1 MKPADP
7 TICIP
12 YPLARRRFLELVS
25 GGLLAAPLAAEAQ
38 QAAKVWRI
46 GLIVVAPASPLEA
59 LSQGLRELGYVE
71 GKNLIVE
78 RRYSEGRAERFSEFA
93 AELVRAKVDLI
104 IVNTTPAAIAAKKAT
119 TTIPIVF
126 PTAIDPVA
134 AGVVASLA
142 RPGGNVT
149 GLSMLTP
156 ELSPKRLELLKQ
168 VIPGLSRVA
177 VLWNAANPA
186 NALPWRETQGAGRA
200 LGVVLQSREV
210 GGPGDFE
217 AAFAMMTKEHPEAL
231 LVFGDALIAQHEKQ
245 IVTFVT
251 QKRLPSS
258 FPWREPVVDGG
269 LMSYGPSRAD
279 LFRRAAVFVDKIFK
293 GAKPADLPIEQP
305 TKFELVINLK
315 TAKALGLSI
324 PPSLLGRAD
333 EVIE

>member
-1 MKPADP
+1 MNLTRSP
-7 TICIP
+7 TIS
-12 YPLARRRFLELVS
+12 RRTFMAVVA
-25 GGLLAAPLAAEAQ
+25 GVLAAPLTSEAQ
-38 QAAKVWRI
+38 PAGKVWRI
-46 GLIVVAPASPLEA
+46 GLIAVAPASPMDA

-71 GKNLIVE
+71 GQNLIIE

-149 GLSMLTP
+149 GLSILTP

-186 NALPWRETQGAGRA
+186 NALPWRETQGASRA

-210 GGPGDFE
+210 GRPSDFE
-217 AAFAMMTKEHPEAL
+217 AAFAMMAKEHPEAV
-231 LVFGDALIAQHEKQ
+231 LVFGDALITQHEKQ
-245 IVTFVT
+245 IVDFVT
-251 QKRLPSS
+251 QKHIPSS
-258 FPWREPVVDGG
+258 FPWREPVVYGG
-269 LMSYGPSRAD
+269 LMSYGPSRAQ
-279 LFRRAAVFVDKIFK
+279 LYRRAAVFVDKIFK
-293 GAKPADLPIEQP
+293 GAKPGDLPVEQP
-305 TKFELVINLK
+305 TKLELVINMK
-315 TAKALGLSI
+315 TAKALGLTI
-324 PPSLLGRAD
+324 PPSLLSRAD
-333 EVIE
+333 EVIRP

>member
-1 MKPADP
+1 MK
-7 TICIP
+7 
-12 YPLARRRFLELVS
+12 RRTFMALVS
-25 GGLLAAPLAAEAQ
+25 GSLLAAPLTSEAQ
-38 QAAKVWRI
+38 LPGKVWRI
-46 GLIVVAPASPLEA
+46 GLIVVAPASPLDA
-59 LSQGLRELGYVE
+59 LFQGLRELGYVE
-71 GKNLIVE
+71 GQNLIIE
-78 RRYSEGRAERFSEFA
+78 RRYSEGRAERFSEFTT
-93 AELVRAKVDLI
+93 ELVRAKVDLI

-149 GLSMLTP
+149 GLSLLTP

-200 LGVVLQSREV
+200 LGVVLQSREI
-210 GGPGDFE
+210 GGPNDFE
-217 AAFAMMTKEHPEAL
+217 AAFALMAKEHPQAL
-231 LVFGDALIAQHEKQ
+231 LVFGDALITQHEKQ
-245 IVTFVT
+245 IVDFVT
-251 QKRLPSS
+251 QKHIPSS
-258 FPWREPVVDGG
+258 FPWQESVVSGG

-279 LFRRAAVFVDKIFK
+279 LYRRAAVFVDKIFK
-293 GAKPADLPIEQP
+293 GAKPGDLPIEQP

-315 TAKALGLSI
+315 TAKALGLTI
-324 PPSLLGRAD
+324 PPSLLRRAD
-333 EVIE
+333 EVIQ

>member
-1 MKPADP
+1 MVMQFNALV
-7 TICIP
+7 
-12 YPLARRRFLELVS
+12 LALAVSLLV
-25 GGLLAAPLAAEAQ
+25 APLAAEAQ
-38 QAAKVWRI
+38 TAAKVWRI

-71 GKNLIVE
+71 GQNLIVE

-149 GLSMLTP
+149 GLSMLAP

-177 VLWNAANPA
+177 ILWNAANPA
-186 NALPWRETQGAGRA
+186 NALPWKETQGAGRA

-210 GGPGDFE
+210 AGPNDFE

-245 IVTFVT
+245 IVNFVT
-251 QKRLPSS
+251 QKHIPNS

-315 TAKALGLSI
+315 TARALGLTI
-324 PPSLLGRAD
+324 PQSLLLRAD
-333 EVIE
+333 ELIQ

>member
-1 MKPADP
+1 MNRR
-7 TICIP
+7 TFLCGLTLG
-12 YPLARRRFLELVS
+12 PLAMP
-25 GGLLAAPLAAEAQ
+25 LLAEAQ
-38 QAAKVWRI
+38 PAGKVWRI
-46 GLIVVAPASPLEA
+46 GLIVVAPASPMDA

-71 GKNLIVE
+71 GQNLIIE
-78 RRYSEGRAERFSEFA
+78 RRYSEGRAERFSAFA
-93 AELVRAKVDLI
+93 TELVRAKVDLI

-134 AGVVASLA
+134 TGVVASLA

-177 VLWNAANPA
+177 ILWNAANPA

-210 GGPGDFE
+210 GGPNDFE
-217 AAFAMMTKEHPEAL
+217 AAFAMMAKEHPGAL
-231 LVFGDALIAQHEKQ
+231 LVFGDALITQHEKQ
-245 IVTFVT
+245 IVDFVT
-251 QKRLPSS
+251 QKHIPSS
-258 FPWREPVVDGG
+258 FPWREPVVYGG

-279 LFRRAAVFVDKIFK
+279 LFRRAAVLVDKIFK
-293 GAKPADLPIEQP
+293 GAKPGDLPVEQP

-315 TAKALGLSI
+315 TAKALGMTI
-324 PPSLLGRAD
+324 PPSLLSRAD
-333 EVIE
+333 EVIQ

>member
-1 MKPADP
+1 MTSK
-7 TICIP
+7 TIALILTLV
-12 YPLARRRFLELVS
+12 LAA
-25 GGLLAAPLAAEAQ
+25 LAAPLAAEAQ
-38 QAAKVWRI
+38 TAAKVWRI

-59 LSQGLRELGYVE
+59 LAQGLRELGYVE
-71 GKNLIVE
+71 GQNLIIE

-104 IVNTTPAAIAAKKAT
+104 IVNTTAAIAAKKAT

-142 RPGGNVT
+142 WPGGNVT

-177 VLWNAANPA
+177 ILWNAANPA

-217 AAFAMMTKEHPEAL
+217 AAFAMMTKERPEAL

-245 IVTFVT
+245 IVDFVT
-251 QKRLPSS
+251 QKHIPSS
-258 FPWREPVVDGG
+258 FPWREPVVYGG

-293 GAKPADLPIEQP
+293 GAKPVDLPIEQP

-315 TAKALGLSI
+315 TAKALGLTI
-324 PPSLLGRAD
+324 PQSLLLRAD
-333 EVIE
+333 EVIQ

>member
-1 MKPADP
+1 MTSK
-7 TICIP
+7 TIALILTLV
-12 YPLARRRFLELVS
+12 LAA
-25 GGLLAAPLAAEAQ
+25 LAAPLAAEAQ
-38 QAAKVWRI
+38 TAAKVWRI

-59 LSQGLRELGYVE
+59 LAQGLRELGYVE
-71 GKNLIVE
+71 GQNLIIE

-104 IVNTTPAAIAAKKAT
+104 IVNTTAAIAAKKAT

-142 RPGGNVT
+142 WPGGNVT

-177 VLWNAANPA
+177 ILWNAANPA

-217 AAFAMMTKEHPEAL
+217 AAFAMMTKERPEAHP
-231 LVFGDALIAQHEKQ
+231 VFGDALIAQHEKQ
-245 IVTFVT
+245 IVDFVT
-251 QKRLPSS
+251 KKHIPSS
-258 FPWREPVVDGG
+258 FPWREPVVYGG

-293 GAKPADLPIEQP
+293 GAKPVDLPIEQP

-315 TAKALGLSI
+315 TAKALGLTI
-324 PPSLLGRAD
+324 PQSLLLRAD
-333 EVIE
+333 EVIQ

>member
-1 MKPADP
+1 MD
-7 TICIP
+7 
-12 YPLARRRFLELVS
+12 RRAFVGMV
-25 GGLLAAPLAAEAQ
+25 GGSLLAAPHAAEAQ
-38 QAAKVWRI
+38 PAGKVWRI
-46 GLIVVAPASPLEA
+46 GLIAVAPASPMDA

-71 GKNLIVE
+71 GQNLIIE

-142 RPGGNVT
+142 RPGGNLT
-149 GLSMLTP
+149 GLSILTP

-210 GGPGDFE
+210 AGPNDFE
-217 AAFAMMTKEHPEAL
+217 AAFAMMAREHPEAV
-231 LVFGDALIAQHEKQ
+231 LVFGDALITQHEKQ
-245 IVTFVT
+245 IVDFVT
-251 QKRLPSS
+251 QKHIPSS
-258 FPWREPVVDGG
+258 FPWREPVVNGG
-269 LMSYGPSRAD
+269 LMSYGPSRAE
-279 LFRRAAVFVDKIFK
+279 LYRRAAVFVDKILK
-293 GAKPADLPIEQP
+293 GAKPGTLPVEQP

-315 TAKALGLSI
+315 TAKALGLTI
-324 PPSLLGRAD
+324 PQSLLRRAD
-333 EVIE
+333 ELIQ

>member
-1 MKPADP
+1 MTSK
-7 TICIP
+7 TIALILTLV
-12 YPLARRRFLELVS
+12 LAA
-25 GGLLAAPLAAEAQ
+25 LAAPLAAEAQ
-38 QAAKVWRI
+38 TAAKVWRI

-59 LSQGLRELGYVE
+59 LAQGLRELGYVE
-71 GKNLIVE
+71 GQNLIIE

-104 IVNTTPAAIAAKKAT
+104 IVNTTAAIAAKKAT

-142 RPGGNVT
+142 WPGGNVT

-177 VLWNAANPA
+177 ILWNAANPA
-186 NALPWRETQGAGRA
+186 NALPGRETQGAGRA

-217 AAFAMMTKEHPEAL
+217 AAFAMMTKERPEAL

-245 IVTFVT
+245 IVDFVT
-251 QKRLPSS
+251 QKHIPSS
-258 FPWREPVVDGG
+258 FPWQEPVVYGG

-293 GAKPADLPIEQP
+293 GAKPVDLPIEQP

-315 TAKALGLSI
+315 TAKALGLTI
-324 PPSLLGRAD
+324 PQSLLLRAD
-333 EVIE
+333 EVIQ